1 MEDSTEKKPRT
12 AVAAGDSGDRSGGDP
27 SGSAEVGGLVNRLPE
42 ALLVEV
48 LGRLDVEDACSA
60 AASCRALHATANA
73 AISAVTA
80 IDLSAFAPSNA
91 ILSRILA
98 GNRAVRSLAV
108 NCSLLDDSAA
118 SAIAKGSL
126 CELSLLKCSF
136 SKDFFMAIGERCRNL
151 RSLKLEMD
159 VSPVILDS
167 RYSGFGCTFLA
178 PIYTGCGYLETLWV
192 KFPLLDPHT
201 VDYETGLPFVP
212 NTIKDL
218 LLQPVSHS
226 RAKTVF
232 PITASLKTHIT
243 DSLESL
249 SLVLDT
255 ITDELVVLIT
265 RNVRNLVELC
275 LEDEPVSQPY
285 LPDDLTNIG
294 LQALGLSHNLRHL
307 SLTRRY
313 SDFRRVNDF
322 GILML
327 AEGCKQL
334 RTIRLG
340 GFSKVSDAG
349 YAALLHS
356 GKDLKKFE
364 VSNGLCLSDLACL
377 DLDKA
382 APNITEV
389 RLLSC
394 ALLTS
399 ETAISLA
406 SCTKLKV
413 LDLSGC
419 KSIADSGLVS
429 ISQLSELTLLD
440 LAGADITDAGLSA
453 LGNKRC
459 PISSLCLRG
468 CKRISSNGIASLL
481 CGTGTIKKTLVSFDL
496 GNVPRISGRAV
507 TVIAKNCEQISNLSL
522 RNCLLITD
530 SSLEMLGSMR
540 PDTGKCSVRML
551 DLAYCSRLSRNFLRH
566 FEAPLFRGLRWLG
579 VGKNVVERRGCRPT
593 IAQLLERKPGLT
605 ICGNACEMGCRNKF
619 HPDIRTLQ

>member
-1 MEDSTEKKPRT
+1 MKRKPR
-12 AVAAGDSGDRSGGDP
+12 AAAAAGDAGCTRGEA
-27 SGSAEVGGLVNRLPE
+27 SGSSEGEGLVERLPE

-48 LGRLDVEDACSA
+48 LGRLEVDDACSA
-60 AASCRALHATANA
+60 AASCRALHGSAAA
-73 AISAVTA
+73 AISSITT

-91 ILSRILA
+91 ILSRILE
-98 GNRAVRSLAV
+98 GNGAVRSLTV
-108 NCSLLDDSAA
+108 NCSLLDDSSA
-118 SAIAKGSL
+118 SVIAKGSL
-126 CELSLLKCSF
+126 RELSLLKCSF
-136 SKDFFMAIGERCRNL
+136 TLSFFMAIGERCRDL
-151 RSLKLEMD
+151 RSLKLE
-159 VSPVILDS
+159 VAVAPEVLYS
-167 RYSGFGCTFLA
+167 RYSGFSTCLA
-178 PIYTGCGYLETLWV
+178 PIYAGCIYLETLWV

-201 VDYETGLPFVP
+201 TDSETGLPFLQS
-212 NTIKDL
+212 NLKEL

-232 PITASLKTHIT
+232 PRITSLTKHVT

-255 ITDELVVLIT
+255 MTDELVMLIT
-265 RNVRNLVELC
+265 SNVHNLVELC
-275 LEDEPVSQPY
+275 LEDEPVTQPN
-285 LPDDLTNIG
+285 LPEDLTNVG
-294 LQALGLSHNLRHL
+294 LQALGLCHNLRHL

-313 SDFRRVNDF
+313 CDFRRVNDF

-334 RTIRLG
+334 RAIRLS

-389 RLLSC
+389 RLLNC

-399 ETAISLA
+399 DTAISLA
-406 SCTKLKV
+406 PCTNLRV

-429 ISQLSELTLLD
+429 ISQLPKLTLLD

-453 LGNKRC
+453 LGNGRC
-459 PISSLCLRG
+459 LISSLCLRG
-468 CKRISSNGIASLL
+468 CRRIGSNGIASLL
-481 CGTGTIKKTLVSFDL
+481 CGTGTINKTLVSLDI
-496 GNVPRISGRAV
+496 GNVPRISCRAV
-507 TVIAKNCEQISNLSL
+507 TVIAKNCEQINSLCL

-530 SSLEMLGSMR
+530 SSLEVLGSMGR
-540 PDTGKCSVRML
+540 DSSKCSLRML
-551 DLAYCSRLSRNFLRH
+551 DLAYCSKLSRNFLRL
-566 FEAPLFRGLRWLG
+566 FEPPLFRGLRWLG
-579 VGKNVVERRGCRPT
+579 VGKNVVQRRGCSPT
-593 IAQLLERKPGLT
+593 VAELLERKPGLT
-605 ICGNACEMGCRNKF
+605 ICGNACDMGCRNKC
-619 HPDIRTLQ
+619 HPDIRFLQ

>member
-1 MEDSTEKKPRT
+1 MKRKPRG
-12 AVAAGDSGDRSGGDP
+12 AAAAGDAGCTRGEA
-27 SGSAEVGGLVNRLPE
+27 SGSSEGEGLVERLPE

-48 LGRLDVEDACSA
+48 LGRLEVDDACSA
-60 AASCRALHATANA
+60 AASCRALHGAAAA
-73 AISAVTA
+73 AISSITT

-91 ILSRILA
+91 ILSRILE
-98 GNRAVRSLAV
+98 GNGEVRSLTV
-108 NCSLLDDSAA
+108 NCSLLDDSSA
-118 SAIAKGSL
+118 SVIAKGSL
-126 CELSLLKCSF
+126 RELSLLKCSF
-136 SKDFFMAIGERCRNL
+136 TLSFFMAIGERCRDL
-151 RSLKLEMD
+151 RSLKLE
-159 VSPVILDS
+159 VAVAPEVLYS
-167 RYSGFGCTFLA
+167 RYSGFSTCLA
-178 PIYTGCGYLETLWV
+178 PIYAGCIYLESNL
-192 KFPLLDPHT
+192 K
-201 VDYETGLPFVP
+201 E
-212 NTIKDL
+212 L

-232 PITASLKTHIT
+232 PRITSLTKHVT

-255 ITDELVVLIT
+255 MTDELVMLIT
-265 RNVRNLVELC
+265 SNVHNLVELC
-275 LEDEPVSQPY
+275 LEDEPVTQPN
-285 LPDDLTNIG
+285 LPEDLTNVG
-294 LQALGLSHNLRHL
+294 LQALGLCHNLRHL

-313 SDFRRVNDF
+313 CDFRRVNDF

-334 RTIRLG
+334 RAIRLS

-389 RLLSC
+389 RLLNC

-399 ETAISLA
+399 DTAISLA
-406 SCTKLKV
+406 PCTNLKV

-429 ISQLSELTLLD
+429 ISQLPKLTLLD

-453 LGNKRC
+453 LGNGRC
-459 PISSLCLRG
+459 LISSLCLRG
-468 CKRISSNGIASLL
+468 CRRIGSNGIASLL
-481 CGTGTIKKTLVSFDL
+481 CGTGTINKTLVSLDI
-496 GNVPRISGRAV
+496 GNVPRISCRAV
-507 TVIAKNCEQISNLSL
+507 TVIAKNCEQINSLCL

-530 SSLEMLGSMR
+530 SSLEVLGSMSR
-540 PDTGKCSVRML
+540 DSSKCSLRML
-551 DLAYCSRLSRNFLRH
+551 DLAYCSKLSRNFLRL
-566 FEAPLFRGLRWLG
+566 FEPPLFRGLRWLG
-579 VGKNVVERRGCRPT
+579 IGKNVVQRRGCSPT
-593 IAQLLERKPGLT
+593 VAELLERKPGLT
-605 ICGNACEMGCRNKF
+605 ICGNACDMGCRNKC
-619 HPDIRTLQ
+619 HPDIRFLQ

>member
-1 MEDSTEKKPRT
+1 MKRKPR
-12 AVAAGDSGDRSGGDP
+12 AAAAAGDAGCTRGEA
-27 SGSAEVGGLVNRLPE
+27 SGSSEGEGLVERLPE

-48 LGRLDVEDACSA
+48 LGRLEVDDACSA
-60 AASCRALHATANA
+60 AASCRALHGSAAA
-73 AISAVTA
+73 AISSITT

-91 ILSRILA
+91 ILSRILE
-98 GNRAVRSLAV
+98 GNGAVRSLTV
-108 NCSLLDDSAA
+108 NCSLLDDSSA
-118 SAIAKGSL
+118 SVIAKGSL
-126 CELSLLKCSF
+126 RELSLLKCSF
-136 SKDFFMAIGERCRNL
+136 TLSFFMAIGERCRDL
-151 RSLKLEMD
+151 RSLKLE
-159 VSPVILDS
+159 VAVAPEVLYS
-167 RYSGFGCTFLA
+167 RYSGFSTCLA
-178 PIYTGCGYLETLWV
+178 PIYAGCIYLESNL
-192 KFPLLDPHT
+192 K
-201 VDYETGLPFVP
+201 E
-212 NTIKDL
+212 L

-232 PITASLKTHIT
+232 PRITSLTKHVT

-255 ITDELVVLIT
+255 MTDELVMLIT
-265 RNVRNLVELC
+265 SNVHNLVELC
-275 LEDEPVSQPY
+275 LEDEPVTQPN
-285 LPDDLTNIG
+285 LPEDLTNVG
-294 LQALGLSHNLRHL
+294 LQALGLCHNLRHL

-313 SDFRRVNDF
+313 CDFRRVNDF

-334 RTIRLG
+334 RAIRLS

-389 RLLSC
+389 RLLNC

-399 ETAISLA
+399 DTAISLA
-406 SCTKLKV
+406 PCTNLRV

-429 ISQLSELTLLD
+429 ISQLPKLTLLD

-453 LGNKRC
+453 LGNGRC
-459 PISSLCLRG
+459 LISSLCLRG
-468 CKRISSNGIASLL
+468 CRRIGSNGIASLL
-481 CGTGTIKKTLVSFDL
+481 CGTGTINKTLVSLDI
-496 GNVPRISGRAV
+496 GNVPRISCRAV
-507 TVIAKNCEQISNLSL
+507 TVIAKNCEQINSLCL

-530 SSLEMLGSMR
+530 SSLEVLGSMGR
-540 PDTGKCSVRML
+540 DSSKCSLRML
-551 DLAYCSRLSRNFLRH
+551 DLAYCSKLSRNFLRL
-566 FEAPLFRGLRWLG
+566 FEPPLFRGLRWLG
-579 VGKNVVERRGCRPT
+579 VGKNVVQRRGCSPT
-593 IAQLLERKPGLT
+593 VAELLERKPGLT
-605 ICGNACEMGCRNKF
+605 ICGNACDMGCRNKC
-619 HPDIRTLQ
+619 HPDIRFLQ

>member
-1 MEDSTEKKPRT
+1 MEKKPR
-12 AVAAGDSGDRSGGDP
+12 AGADGDSRGEASGG
-27 SGSAEVGGLVNRLPE
+27 SESGGLVERLPE

-48 LGRLDVEDACSA
+48 LGRLEVDDACSA
-60 AASCRALHATANA
+60 AASCRALHGAASA
-73 AISAVTA
+73 AISAITT

-98 GNRAVRSLAV
+98 GNVSVRSVTV

-118 SAIAKGSL
+118 SVIAKGSL
-126 CELSLLKCSF
+126 RELSLLKCSF
-136 SKDFFMAIGERCRNL
+136 TMGFFVAIGERCGNL
-151 RSLKLEMD
+151 RSLKLEMA
-159 VSPVILDS
+159 VAPEVLYS
-167 RYSGFGCTFLA
+167 RSSRFSTFLE
-178 PIYTGCGYLETLWV
+178 PIYAGCGYLETLWV
-192 KFPLLDPHT
+192 KFPLLDPLT
-201 VDYETGLPFVP
+201 ADYETRLPSVP
-212 NTIKDL
+212 GTVKEL
-218 LLQPVSHS
+218 LLQPVSHL

-232 PITASLKTHIT
+232 TKAPSLKKHVT

-255 ITDELVVLIT
+255 ITDELVTLIT
-265 RNVRNLVELC
+265 SNVHKLVELC
-275 LEDEPVSQPY
+275 LEDEPVTQPN
-285 LPDDLTNIG
+285 LPEDLTNIG
-294 LQALGLSHNLRHL
+294 LQALGLCHNLRHL

-313 SDFRRVNDF
+313 CDFRRVNDF

-327 AEGCKQL
+327 ADGCKQL
-334 RTIRLG
+334 RTIRFG

-389 RLLSC
+389 RLLNC

-399 ETAISLA
+399 DTAISLA
-406 SCTKLKV
+406 PCTNLKV

-429 ISQLSELTLLD
+429 ISQLPKLTLLD

-453 LGNKRC
+453 LGNGRC
-459 PISSLCLRG
+459 LISSLCLRG
-468 CKRISSNGIASLL
+468 CRRIGSNGIASLL
-481 CGTGTIKKTLVSFDL
+481 CGTGTINKTLVSLDI
-496 GNVPRISGRAV
+496 GNVPRISCRAV
-507 TVIAKNCEQISNLSL
+507 TVISKNCEQISSLCL

-530 SSLEMLGSMR
+530 SSLEVLGSMGR
-540 PDTGKCSVRML
+540 DSGKCSLKML
-551 DLAYCSRLSRNFLRH
+551 DLAYCSKLSRNFLRL
-566 FEAPLFRGLRWLG
+566 FEPPLFRGLRWLG
-579 VGKNVVERRGCRPT
+579 VGKNVVQRRGCSPT
-593 IAQLLERKPGLT
+593 VAELLERKPGLI
-605 ICGNACEMGCRNKF
+605 ICGNACDMGCRNKC
-619 HPDIRTLQ
+619 HPDIRFVQ